1 MEALWIKL
9 ADGIPA
15 VAVTLIFFLV
25 GYFVVYP
32 IVKLIVERFIPL
44 ADRIVL
50 VLEVHGKSSQQLAEV
65 LQQSLSD
72 QRELFELHM
81 KEKLEDFAMLE
92 DRIRT
97 LEKLLADKDKRIA
110 ALEREINELKET
122 NTAQIEELKKELQKV
137 RAERDALKVRLDA
150 LEASAKAE
158 DGKAKAEV
166 KDASDGSK

>member
-1 MEALWIKL
+1 
-9 ADGIPA
+9 
-15 VAVTLIFFLV
+15 
-25 GYFVVYP
+25 
-32 IVKLIVERFIPL
+32 
-44 ADRIVL
+44 
-50 VLEVHGKSSQQLAEV
+50 VHGKSSQQLAEV

-110 ALEREINELKET
+110 ALEREINELKDT

-150 LEASAKAE
+150 LEASARNE

-166 KDASDGSK
+166 KDAPDGK